1 MDLDGFGWGWGGV
14 GRMVQAQCRRGAGA
28 DDCMGRVQWR
38 RGGAGVM
45 QCNAVQCRAVEGR
58 FAHPSVIVLHQ
69 HVHSSSIEKITRS

>member
-1 MDLDGFGWGWGGV
+1 MELDGIGWGWGGV

-45 QCNAVQCRAVEGR
+45 QCNVVQCSA
-58 FAHPSVIVLHQ
+58 I
-69 HVHSSSIEKITRS
+69 